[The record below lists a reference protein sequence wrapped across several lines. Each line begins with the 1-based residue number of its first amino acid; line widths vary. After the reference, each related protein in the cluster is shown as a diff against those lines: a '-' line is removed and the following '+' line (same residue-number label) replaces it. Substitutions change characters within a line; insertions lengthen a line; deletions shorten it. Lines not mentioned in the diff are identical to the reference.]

1 MKPQVHSHAREQT
14 SGQARA
20 NANAA
25 QAGVEKLADV
35 RQQATGDGWKSVES
49 GLNAASQ
56 SLQNASDRLARTLGF
71 SGSAHYW
78 GREITKLGHTVKL
91 IAPAYVKPPARQ
103 RRPRGHE
110 WHRRLAPARTLL
122 EHGATLAGEDKTRG
136 FCQGSRQPGCRGPW
150 ARQTQAADLGPLKPR
165 MGL

>member
-1 MKPQVHSHAREQT
+1 MANPQVHSHAREQT

-20 NANAA
+20 HANAA

-56 SLQNASDRLARTLGF
+56 SLQNASDRLARTPGF

-78 GREITKLGHTVKL
+78 GREITKLRHTGKL
-91 IAPAYVKPPARQ
+91 IAPAEVKPAAAQGRPTGPQMPPPPA
-103 RRPRGHE
+103 P
-110 WHRRLAPARTLL
+110 
-122 EHGATLAGEDKTRG
+122 
-136 FCQGSRQPGCRGPW
+136 
-150 ARQTQAADLGPLKPR
+150 
-165 MGL
+165 